1 MSKNSAS
8 LPYIKCDFSQVAL
21 DFSVDVWPVWMKLEC
36 SQSGAS
42 TYNWEKYVI
51 DNDVFFKVQ
60 RT

>member
-1 MSKNSAS
+1 MTAEENQVIEMSKNSAS

-42 TYNWEKYVI
+42 TLGKIRY
-51 DNDVFFKVQ
+51 
-60 RT
+60 